1 MKIHTVKLYQE
12 FNAPIEEVWSS
23 FNDHETMGKIMGQ
36 KSSRVVDSPD
46 PNNVNGVNS
55 VRRLSVPLMPF
66 EETIRKSEKPFLIE
80 YQVSKGTPLN
90 HHYGTMAFK
99 KLAEDKCAIDY
110 SIEVGSNIPFLGGVV
125 KSVLEKGIGDGL
137 KNYAKRIDRLKTA

>member
-1 MKIHTVKLYQE
+1 MKIHTIKLYQE

-23 FNDHETMGKIMGQ
+23 FSDHETMGKIMGQ
-36 KSSRVVDSPD
+36 KSKRVVDSPD
-46 PNNVNGVNS
+46 SNNINGVNS
-55 VRRLSVPLMPF
+55 VRRLDVRLMPF

-90 HHYGTMAFK
+90 HHYGTMVFK
-99 KLAEDKCAIDY
+99 KLAENKCAIDY
-110 SIEVGSNIPFLGGVV
+110 SIEIGTKIPVIGSII

-137 KNYAKRIDRLKTA
+137 KNYARRIDKQKAV